1 MEAFSSCSKWQQARG
16 IRAFP
21 YVASKTFRLPFEE
34 LGNEFIDALHIRDMP
49 YSTTTMHS
57 FNKLKSIQSHTSQ
70 LAWCVCLNSE
80 CINFPRRPTASLLP
94 PSVFTW
100 RTCACAREGVRL
112 PTYFL
117 LPSFSSHAPCLL
129 NGACSRRYFKAR
141 PWELIAELPC
151 ASFTLSLSRISP
163 CFGFRPEF
171 RYDMSY
177 LTTSLHLFLR
187 EYRE

>member
-21 YVASKTFRLPFEE
+21 NVTSETFNLPFEE

-57 FNKLKSIQSHTSQ
+57 FYKLKSIQSHTSQ

-100 RTCACAREGVRL
+100 RKCAREGVRL

-117 LPSFSSHAPCLL
+117 LPFVPMRHAYLMVRAHVAIFRHAHGSSSRSCL
-129 NGACSRRYFKAR
+129 S
-141 PWELIAELPC
+141 C

-163 CFGFRPEF
+163 CFTRI
-171 RYDMSY
+171 
-177 LTTSLHLFLR
+177 SL
-187 EYRE
+187 